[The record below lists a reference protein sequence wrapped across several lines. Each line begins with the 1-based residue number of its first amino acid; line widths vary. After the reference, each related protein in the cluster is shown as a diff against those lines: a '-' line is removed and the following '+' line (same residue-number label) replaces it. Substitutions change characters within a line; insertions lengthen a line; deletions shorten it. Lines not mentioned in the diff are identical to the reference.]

1 MDDIEEGAVSIGISN
16 IFLNIVDIDINEER
30 GRL

>member
-1 MDDIEEGAVSIGISN
+1 MDDIEEGAVGIGISN